1 MQNIFACRAFLSQL
15 KEALQPNRVTGTE
28 RGKRGTKRPT
38 LLRWRVGQQF
48 EFEQLQRYRCVIG
61 HRELVRKG
69 KSINKTNKK
78 YKNTQ
83 KKYKNAKKELLVRV
97 PNKGKEGK

>member
-1 MQNIFACRAFLSQL
+1 MSQL

-69 KSINKTNKK
+69 KSINKIKKTTKTHKK
-78 YKNTQ
+78 YKNT
-83 KKYKNAKKELLVRV
+83 KKELLVRV